1 MRFKL
6 LYEHYNRRFNSFGFQ
21 PGDLVKFKKN
31 ATSHPYVQSGS
42 ELYQNAVKALIEKD
56 VPLHLIRFLEDRP
69 SNPNLY
75 GIYAV
80 VAPEIGPLMPSQDTF
95 TVPTDLLEV
104 NIMSHE
110 VATQDQSKY
119 ISDTTGKYKK
129 QDAAKAE

>member
-1 MRFKL
+1 LK
-6 LYEHYNRRFNSFGFQ
+6 
-21 PGDLVKFKKN
+21 
-31 ATSHPYVQSGS
+31 
-42 ELYQNAVKALIEKD
+42 KD